1 MQSNSLYLLANKIDV
16 FTDSSSTWSTERY
29 RRVYNRNLKIY
40 QSVDNKIDLQV
51 RNADQKATDISQSVL
66 VFNLISRT
74 GKVVLQRDCDTINAA
89 KGRVT
94 VTINRTDL
102 LDLENGYYNYTVF
115 QEFRETIDSTEYV
128 VTTKKPMYMDAQ
140 YGVKGTIE
148 IAGDALGEVKP
159 ALVVDKFNYNNPIT
173 TGSLDPKF
181 FVSSIIDAQ
190 PSEST
195 PQSLHTF
202 QFYFTDYTGT
212 VTIQGSIEQQG
223 GTPCKWVDIT
233 DIDPTLDVYKNIV
246 GKWSWF
252 RIKHIPTTGTLDK
265 VLYV

>member
-74 GKVVLQRDCDTINAA
+74 GKVVLQRDCDVINST
-89 KGRVT
+89 KGRVS
-94 VTINRTDL
+94 VTITRNDL
-102 LDLENGYYNYTVF
+102 LDLENGYYNYSVF
-115 QEFRETIDSTEYV
+115 QEFRDTIDSTEYT

-140 YGVKGTIE
+140 YGVLGTIE
-148 IAGDALGEVKP
+148 ISGDALGTVQP

-173 TGSLDPKF
+173 VGSLDPKF
-181 FVSSIIDAQ
+181 YISSIINAQ
-190 PSEST
+190 PQLET

-202 QFYFTDYTGT
+202 QFYSTDYIGT
-212 VTIQGSIEQQG
+212 VTIQGSIEEQG
-223 GTPCKWVDIT
+223 GTPKNWVDIT
-233 DIDPTLDVYKNIV
+233 DVDLTTETYKNIT

-265 VLYV
+265 VLYK

>member
-1 MQSNSLYLLANKIDV
+1 MAV
-16 FTDSSSTWSTERY
+16 RY
-29 RRVYNRNLKIY
+29 RRVYA
-40 QSVDNKIDLQV
+40 V
-51 RNADQKATDISQSVL
+51 AATY
-66 VFNLISRT
+66 
-74 GKVVLQRDCDTINAA
+74 A
-89 KGRVT
+89 
-94 VTINRTDL
+94 
-102 LDLENGYYNYTVF
+102 LDKHRAL
-115 QEFRETIDSTEYV
+115 
-128 VTTKKPMYMDAQ
+128 
-140 YGVKGTIE
+140 
-148 IAGDALGEVKP
+148 AGDALAEVKP

-202 QFYFTDYTGT
+202 QFYFTNYTGT

-252 RIKHIPTTGTLDK
+252 RIKHIPLTGTLDK